1 MAAIILNDKHDVG
14 KHETSIFHMLAND
27 QKVHFIM
34 MNHDCEQYE
43 TFEKVLKGEFPFI
56 QIFILR
62 NSSLLIEVYHLVNTF
77 NVQYGIYED
86 DTSTHTPP
94 GCTLCPV
101 CNKETRV

>member
-1 MAAIILNDKHDVG
+1 MSAIVLNNEHDVA
-14 KHETSIFHMLAND
+14 KHEKSIFHMLEND

-34 MNHDCEQYE
+34 NNHDCEQYE

-56 QIFILR
+56 QIYIMT
-62 NSSLLIEVYHLVNTF
+62 NSSLLLEVFHLVNVF
-77 NVQYGIYED
+77 NLHYGIRED

-94 GCTLCPV
+94 GWTRCPV